1 MSLRT
6 GSSQEPGMLP
16 CSWGV
21 LENPAGIHIHV
32 VEPQQAS
39 RKIRNAGCPRLVPWP
54 ETFLW
59 FISDAFNFEKSSQV
73 NVCLF
78 LLSSKVLLLRVFGRL
93 YWMSSVCNKH
103 VYEMWK
109 KLGTTL
115 GSITTTSWAVLPQR
129 PLSIFVFEAS

>member
-1 MSLRT
+1 
-6 GSSQEPGMLP
+6 MLP

-59 FISDAFNFEKSSQV
+59 FISDAAFNFEKSSQV
-73 NVCLF
+73 NECLF
-78 LLSSKVLLLRVFGRL
+78 LLSSKRFYCCGFLADCIGCLA
-93 YWMSSVCNKH
+93 SA
-103 VYEMWK
+103 
-109 KLGTTL
+109 
-115 GSITTTSWAVLPQR
+115 TSMFMKCGKNLELP
-129 PLSIFVFEAS
+129 